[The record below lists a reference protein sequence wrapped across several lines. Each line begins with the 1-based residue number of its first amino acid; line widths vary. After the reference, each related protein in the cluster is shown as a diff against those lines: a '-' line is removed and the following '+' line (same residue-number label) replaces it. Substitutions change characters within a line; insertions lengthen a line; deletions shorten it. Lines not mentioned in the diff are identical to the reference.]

1 MSFHEK
7 FKKSVI
13 FMPHT
18 LINYFFNIFSTFI
31 KMAKNPKVIRKFK
44 VENII
49 DPKEIKIGCIMH
61 SALLNQLQLCT
72 ATSSV
77 QNIFATPTLSFKIF
91 CPSLSS
97 RLETNESNQKRPSGD
112 RHTDRGGDRN
122 TDRGQNNDKN
132 KDLNREVPLSIKQG
146 KKYTFQEAWIRN
158 TVQIS
163 WMQVRTV
170 VMEISAILSMQ
181 FSQEVLQNMIGL
193 W

>member
-1 MSFHEK
+1 
-7 FKKSVI
+7 
-13 FMPHT
+13 MPHT
-18 LINYFFNIFSTFI
+18 LINYIFNIFSTFI

-49 DPKEIKIGCIMH
+49 DSKEIKIGCIMH

-77 QNIFATPTLSFKIF
+77 QSIFATPTLSFKIF
-91 CPSLSS
+91 CPSLSA

-112 RHTDRGGDRN
+112 RNTDRGGDRN

-132 KDLNREVPLSIKQG
+132 QDLNQEVLSLIKQG
-146 KKYTFQEAWIRN
+146 KKNIIQEAWKRN

-163 WMQVRTV
+163 
-170 VMEISAILSMQ
+170 
-181 FSQEVLQNMIGL
+181 
-193 W
+193 